1 MVKIFRITGRFMM
14 GREMRQFTKECRADD
29 EDAAIEFV
37 LSDLG
42 SKHRTPRN
50 KIEIQSVS
58 EVTAGA
64 GN

>member
-1 MVKIFRITGRFMM
+1 MM